1 MKKMQS
7 GFTLIE
13 LIMVIVILG
22 VLAATAAPR
31 FLDLQSDARAAA
43 VDGLAGGLKSA
54 GSITYAACLL
64 DAACDQTA
72 ATDSTSVGGQTINVV
87 YGWPAV
93 GSIDTA
99 ADVTLGNF
107 TAATAATAR
116 TYTLATNCLVTYTEP
131 TVAGASASVTVDKSG
146 C

>member
-64 DAACDQTA
+64 DAACDQSA
-72 ATDSTSVGGQTINVV
+72 ATSSASVGGQSIAVA
-87 YGWPAV
+87 YGWPTAA
-93 GSIDTA
+93 SIDTA

-107 TAATAATAR
+107 TAATSGTAR
-116 TYTLATNCLVTYTEP
+116 TYTLAANCLVTYTEAAS
-131 TVAGASASVTVDKSG
+131 AGATATVTVDKSS